1 MDDFMP
7 DGPTTVNVI
16 EYLEFV
22 VCFCTDGTPP
32 DQLVAKLTKLV
43 APDALRMM
51 LEQAQPFIPNQI

>member
-32 DQLVAKLTKLV
+32 DQLVAKLSVGIDSGVDRDPKTG
-43 APDALRMM
+43 
-51 LEQAQPFIPNQI
+51 